1 MTSKP
6 ASAALT
12 AERTKPSTTA
22 SSSPPLSGR
31 GRVGSRGER
40 TCDGATGWN
49 HCSAPVVSRPRC
61 TSWHAA
67 TAPSARIASARNA
80 IPGTASARQASVV
93 IRRRHVDSGAVTVPP
108 TVSIAA
114 PPAATRRQ
122 YSASPG
128 SGSPSSRIPRPCAV
142 PTSRLRSS
150 RPARANGWAAR
161 IVVSDLRAP
170 APDQG
175 EVAGSVRLLLPP
187 QDLQHEPADPPAAG
201 LAPQLVVV
209 AAHEQ
214 LRRVGSVLEDLVG
227 GVVDQR
233 ARQVVLDLD
242 VVDAE
247 QVVLPDDVR
256 GRLADP
262 ARDGIAAADRLRVPV
277 LRPHVVGQDAA
288 QPGGVEA
295 VDRRRVAVEHVGD
308 VHPVLQGADRRVG
321 AERRSSHVSPPSSRC
336 SWSA

>member
-1 MTSKP
+1 MTSNP
-6 ASAALT
+6 APAALT
-12 AERTKPSTTA
+12 AETRKESTIT
-22 SSSPPLSGR
+22 SSSPALSGR

-40 TCDGATGWN
+40 TADGATGWN

-67 TAPSARIASARNA
+67 TAPSARIASARSA
-80 IPGTASARQASVV
+80 IPGTASCRHASVV
-93 IRRRHVDSGAVTVPP
+93 IRRRHVDSGATTVPP
-108 TVSIAA
+108 TVSIAM
-114 PPAATRRQ
+114 PPAARRRQ
-122 YSASPG
+122 YSASSG
-128 SGSPSSRIPRPCAV
+128 SGSPSSRMPRPCAV
-142 PTSRLRSS
+142 PTRRLRSLS
-150 RPARANGWAAR
+150 CPRSNGSAAR

-262 ARDGIAAADRLRVPV
+262 ARDGITAADRLRVPV
-277 LRPHVVGQDAA
+277 LRPPVVGRTLRSPAASKRSIVDA
-288 QPGGVEA
+288 
-295 VDRRRVAVEHVGD
+295 
-308 VHPVLQGADRRVG
+308 
-321 AERRSSHVSPPSSRC
+321 
-336 SWSA
+336 